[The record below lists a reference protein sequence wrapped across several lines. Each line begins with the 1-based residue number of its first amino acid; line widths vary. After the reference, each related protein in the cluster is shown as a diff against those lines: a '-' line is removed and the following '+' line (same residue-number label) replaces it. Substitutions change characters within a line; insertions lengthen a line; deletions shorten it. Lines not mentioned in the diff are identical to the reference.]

1 MIDYIKYTVDGKTY
15 DLISNGNG
23 TFSKSIN
30 APKVAGR
37 YDIMIE
43 LCENGTVTYIDSSD
57 SRYVTVLEVIQ
68 STERTVYLEKL
79 VPDYISE
86 VAEFHTLFQTENL
99 ELDKLYTSL
108 GTIKSD
114 AFITTA
120 SNDAI
125 SRREKFIG
133 IKPEGTL
140 EQRKNYL
147 KSLNSRSNK
156 LNETAIKSI
165 AKAIAGSD
173 CIIHFFGANEVNNP
187 ALGYGF
193 LRVQVL
199 SPDGSKDYRYED
211 IERAIKP
218 LVPGHLKLVVIKYF
232 SRWMDI
238 SLNFSDWNTVKSF
251 SSWGTLK
258 NYIPPM

>member
-1 MIDYIKYTVDGKTY
+1 MKYTIDGKTY
-15 DLISNGNG
+15 DLLKASDGSW
-23 TFSKSIN
+23 SKEVN

-37 YDIMIE
+37 YDITIE
-43 LCENGTVTYIDSSD
+43 IRENGLITYVDSSD
-57 SRYVTVLEVIQ
+57 PRYQTFLEVIQ
-68 STERTVYLEKL
+68 STERAVRLQNL
-79 VPDYISE
+79 VPDYISA
-86 VAEFHTLFQTENL
+86 VTEFNILYNTENS
-99 ELDKLYTSL
+99 ELDKLYASVER
-108 GTIKSD
+108 IKSD
-114 AFITTA
+114 AFIGTA

-156 LNETAIKSI
+156 LNELTIKSI
-165 AKAIAGSD
+165 ANAIAGSD
-173 CIIHFFGANEVNNP
+173 CIVKFFNATEINNP
-187 ALGYGF
+187 EIGF
-193 LRVQVL
+193 GLLRVQVL

-211 IERAIKP
+211 IERALKP

-232 SRWMDI
+232 SRWKDI
-238 SLNFSDWNTVKSF
+238 SVNFSDWNAVKSF

>member
-1 MIDYIKYTVDGKTY
+1 MIDFIKYTVDGKTY
-15 DLISNGNG
+15 DLIHNGNG
-23 TFSKSIN
+23 TFNKSVN
-30 APKVAGR
+30 APTVAGR
-37 YDIMIE
+37 YDITIE
-43 LCENGTVTYIDSSD
+43 VSENGIVTHIDSSD
-57 SRYVTVLEVIQ
+57 SRYRTVLEVIQ
-68 STERTVYLEKL
+68 GTERTVYLQKH

-86 VAEFHTLFQTENL
+86 ITEFNILYNTENL
-99 ELDKLYTSL
+99 ELDKLYASL

-133 IKPEGTL
+133 VKPEGTL
-140 EQRKNYL
+140 EHRKNYL

-156 LNETAIKSI
+156 LNETTIKSI

-173 CIIHFFGANEVNNP
+173 CIVKFYGANEVNNP
-187 ALGYGF
+187 ELGYGL

-199 SPDGSKDYRYED
+199 SPDGSINYRYED
-211 IERAIKP
+211 IERALKP